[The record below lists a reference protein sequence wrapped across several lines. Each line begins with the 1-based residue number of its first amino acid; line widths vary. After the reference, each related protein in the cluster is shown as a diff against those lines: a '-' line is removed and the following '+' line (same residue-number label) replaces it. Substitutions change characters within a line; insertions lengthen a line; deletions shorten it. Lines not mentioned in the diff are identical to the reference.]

1 MKPKYLV
8 YILSAIIL
16 AFVIRGYFC
25 VDMVNAYLDALN
37 KGALTSDGDLYCSV
51 SDNVKGFKKH
61 LIFSGVFAI
70 VIAICCR
77 LKAPK

>member
-8 YILSAIIL
+8 YILTAMIL

-25 VDMVNAYLDALN
+25 VDMVSVYLDALN
-37 KGALTSDGDLYCSV
+37 KGAMPSDGDLYC
-51 SDNVKGFKKH
+51 NVTENIEGFKKH
-61 LIFSGVFAI
+61 LILSGVFAI
-70 VIAICCR
+70 VIGVCCR

>member
-8 YILSAIIL
+8 YILTAIIL

-25 VDMVNAYLDALN
+25 VDMVNLYLDALN
-37 KGALTSDGDLYCSV
+37 KGALTTDGDLYCSV
-51 SDNVKGFKKH
+51 NDNIEGFKKQ
-61 LIFSGVFAI
+61 LLFSGVLAV
-70 VIAICCR
+70 VIAVCCR

>member
-8 YILSAIIL
+8 YILTAMIL

-25 VDMVNAYLDALN
+25 VDMVSVYLDALS
-37 KGALTSDGDLYCSV
+37 KGAMPSDGDLYC
-51 SDNVKGFKKH
+51 NVTENIEGFKKH
-61 LIFSGVFAI
+61 LILSGVFAI
-70 VIAICCR
+70 VIGVCCR

>member
-8 YILSAIIL
+8 YILAAIIL

-25 VDMVNAYLDALN
+25 VDLVNVYLDALN
-37 KGALTSDGDLYCSV
+37 KGALPSDGDLYCTV
-51 SDNVKGFKKH
+51 SKNVEGFKKH
-61 LIFSGVFAI
+61 LLFSGVFAI
-70 VIAICCR
+70 VIAVCCR